1 MKPIISEHLASKLMP
16 ADQFSLAEAKNN
28 VYKCIEMLRE
38 EKLTVPLELR
48 AILSLQKY
56 HGREYCHKRYSHWM
70 KEAADA
76 VRDQEL
82 NKCLTKGM

>member
-1 MKPIISEHLASKLMP
+1 MKPIISEHLTSKLMLM
-16 ADQFSLAEAKNN
+16 DQFSLAEAKNN
-28 VYKCIEMLRE
+28 VHECIEMLRE
-38 EKLTVPLELR
+38 EKLTIPLELR

-56 HGREYCHKRYSHWM
+56 HGREYCHRRYNHWL

-82 NKCLTKGM
+82 NECLTKGM